1 MSYLLRTLVLMLAW
15 VVAAVAAAAGVSA
28 RDDSGQLV
36 ALPAAAQRIV
46 SLAPHA
52 TEILFAAG
60 AGRAVVGVTAW
71 SDFPPEAN
79 ALPQVGDAIGLDLE
93 RIVALAPDL
102 VVTWPWTAPA
112 QVEQLRARGMAV
124 YMIDAKTIGGIA
136 DNVERLAT
144 LAGTTTQAAPA
155 VAQWRRR
162 LHTLEVRPATTPPLR
177 VFYQLGD
184 APMFTIGGPQ
194 LITQAIA
201 LCGGRNVF
209 AALAAPAA
217 MIDIEAVV
225 GARPQVIVAGTDHAQ
240 PPAWLAAWRRWPDLP
255 AVKAGNLFTM
265 DAMLLHRPGPRFL
278 DGAEQLC
285 RNLDR
290 ARASAGPR

>member
-1 MSYLLRTLVLMLAW
+1 MNCFFRTLVLMLTW
-15 VVAAVAAAAGVSA
+15 VVAAAATAAGVSA

-36 ALPAAAQRIV
+36 ALPAPAQRIV

-71 SDFPPEAN
+71 SDYPPEAN

-112 QVEQLRARGMAV
+112 QVEQLRARGV
-124 YMIDAKTIGGIA
+124 RIYMIDAKSIGGIA

-144 LAGTTTQAAPA
+144 LAGTTPQAAPGLTH
-155 VAQWRRR
+155 WRGR
-162 LHTLEVRPATTPPLR
+162 LRALEARPGAAPPLR

-184 APMFTIGGPQ
+184 TPMFTIGGPQ

-209 AALAAPAA
+209 AALAAPAP
-217 MIDIEAVV
+217 MIDTEAVV
-225 GARPQVIVAGTDHAQ
+225 RAHPQVIVAGTDHAQ
-240 PPAWLAAWRRWPDLP
+240 PPAWLATWKRWPDVP
-255 AVKAGNLFTM
+255 AVKAGNLFTV
-265 DAMLLHRPGPRFL
+265 DAMLLHRAGPRFL
-278 DGAEQLC
+278 DGVEQLC
-285 RNLDR
+285 TALDR
-290 ARASAGPR
+290 ARAKAAPR

>member
-1 MSYLLRTLVLMLAW
+1 MNVVVRPLALLCAMAM
-15 VVAAVAAAAGVSA
+15 AAIAAAAGVSV
-28 RDDSGQLV
+28 RDDSSQLV
-36 ALPAAAQRIV
+36 TLPAPAQRIV

-71 SDFPPEAN
+71 SDFPPQAN
-79 ALPQVGDAIGLDLE
+79 AIPKVGDAISLDLE

-112 QVEQLRARGMAV
+112 QVEQLRARGMRI

-144 LAGTTTQAAPA
+144 LAGTTAQAAPA

-162 LHTLEVRPATTPPLR
+162 LQALEARPAASPPLR
-177 VFYQLGD
+177 VFYQLGE
-184 APMFTIGGPQ
+184 APMFTVGGPQ

-209 AALAAPAA
+209 AALAAPAP
-217 MIDIEAVV
+217 MIDTEAVV
-225 GARPQVIVAGTDHAQ
+225 GARPQAIVAGTDHAQ
-240 PPAWLAAWRRWPDLP
+240 PPAWLAAWMRWPDLP
-255 AVKAGNLFTM
+255 AVKTGNLFTM

-285 RNLDR
+285 VALDR
-290 ARASAGPR
+290 ARASAVPR

>member
-1 MSYLLRTLVLMLAW
+1 MIFAAQSLALLLTMIM
-15 VVAAVAAAAGVSA
+15 AAVAAAAGVSVL
-28 RDDSGQLV
+28 DDSGQVV
-36 ALPAAAQRIV
+36 ALPAPAQRIV

-79 ALPQVGDAIGLDLE
+79 AIPQVGDAIGLDLE

-112 QVEQLRARGMAV
+112 QVEQLRARGMRI
-124 YMIDAKTIGGIA
+124 YMIDAKSIGGIA

-144 LAGTTTQAAPA
+144 LAGTTGQAGPA

-162 LHTLEVRPATTPPLR
+162 LRALEARPVATPPLR

-209 AALAAPAA
+209 AALNAPAP
-217 MIDIEAVV
+217 MIDTEAVV
-225 GARPQVIVAGTDHAQ
+225 GARPQAIVAGTDHAQ
-240 PPAWLAAWRRWPDLP
+240 PPAWLAAWKRWPDLP
-255 AVKAGNLFTM
+255 AVKAGNLFTA

-278 DGAEQLC
+278 DGVEQLC
-285 RNLDR
+285 MLLDR
-290 ARASAGPR
+290 ARGVTSSR

>member
-1 MSYLLRTLVLMLAW
+1 MTMVLHALAMGL
-15 VVAAVAAAAGVSA
+15 ALAVAAGAAAAPVEA
-28 RDDSGQLV
+28 TDDSGQRV
-36 ALPAAAQRIV
+36 ALPAPARRIV

-60 AGRAVVGVTAW
+60 AGQVVVGVSAW

-79 ALPQVGDAIGLDLE
+79 AIPKVGDAIGLDLE

-112 QVEQLRARGMAV
+112 QVEQLRARGMRI
-124 YMIDAKTIGGIA
+124 YMIDAKSIGGIG

-144 LAGTTTQAAPA
+144 LAGTTAQAAPA

-162 LHTLEVRPATTPPLR
+162 LRALELRPAATPPLQ

-184 APMFTIGGPQ
+184 APMFTIGAPQ
-194 LITQAIA
+194 LITPAIR

-209 AALAAPAA
+209 DLLAAPAP
-217 MIDIEAVV
+217 MVTVEAVV
-225 GARPQVIVAGTDHAQ
+225 AARPQVIVAGTEHAQ
-240 PPAWLAAWRRWPDLP
+240 PPAWLAAWKRWPDLP
-255 AVKAGNLFTM
+255 AVRAGHLFTV
-265 DAMLLHRPGPRFL
+265 DATLLHRPGPRFL
-278 DGAEQLC
+278 DGVEQLC
-285 RNLDR
+285 TVLDR
-290 ARASAGPR
+290 ARAKTGPR

>member
-1 MSYLLRTLVLMLAW
+1 MSVVLRPLALLLAMAM
-15 VVAAVAAAAGVSA
+15 AAVAAAAGVSVH
-28 RDDSGQLV
+28 DDSGQLV
-36 ALPAAAQRIV
+36 ALPAPAQRIV

-71 SDFPPEAN
+71 SDFPPA
-79 ALPQVGDAIGLDLE
+79 AKAIPQVGDAIGLDLE

-112 QVEQLRARGMAV
+112 QVEQMRARGMRI

-144 LAGTTTQAAPA
+144 LAGTTAQAAPA

-162 LHTLEVRPATTPPLR
+162 LLALDARPAATPPLR
-177 VFYQLGD
+177 VFYQLGE

-194 LITQAIA
+194 LITQALA

-209 AALAAPAA
+209 AALAAPAP
-217 MIDIEAVV
+217 MIDTEAVV
-225 GARPQVIVAGTDHAQ
+225 GARPQLIVAGTDHAQ
-240 PPAWLAAWRRWPDLP
+240 PPAWLAAWKRWPDLP
-255 AVKAGNLFTM
+255 AVKTGNLFTV

-278 DGAEQLC
+278 DGVEQLC
-285 RNLDR
+285 VVLDR
-290 ARASAGPR
+290 ARGRAVPR

>member
-1 MSYLLRTLVLMLAW
+1 MTFLSRSLVPLLALVTAT
-15 VVAAVAAAAGVSA
+15 VAAAAGVSA
-28 RDDSGQLV
+28 RDDSGVVV
-36 ALPAAAQRIV
+36 ALPAPAQRIV

-79 ALPQVGDAIGLDLE
+79 AIPQVGDAIGLDLE

-112 QVEQLRARGMAV
+112 QVEQLRARGMRI
-124 YMIDAKTIGGIA
+124 YMIDAKAIGGIA

-144 LAGTTTQAAPA
+144 LAGTTAQSAPA
-155 VAQWRRR
+155 LAQWRRR
-162 LHTLEVRPATTPPLR
+162 LQALEARPAASSPLR
-177 VFYQLGD
+177 VFYQLGE

-194 LITQAIA
+194 LITQAIQ

-209 AALAAPAA
+209 AALAAPAP
-217 MIDIEAVV
+217 MIDTEAVV
-225 GARPQVIVAGTDHAQ
+225 AARPQVIVAGTDHAQ
-240 PPAWLAAWRRWPDLP
+240 PPAWLAAWKRWPDVP
-255 AVKAGNLFTM
+255 AVKTGNLFTV

-285 RNLDR
+285 GAMDR
-290 ARASAGPR
+290 ARAKFAAR

>member
-1 MSYLLRTLVLMLAW
+1 MIVVLRALALLLALA
-15 VVAAVAAAAGVSA
+15 AAVDAAAVGVSVQ
-28 RDDSGQLV
+28 DDDGRRV
-36 ALPAAAQRIV
+36 ALPAPARRIV

-71 SDFPPEAN
+71 SDFPPEAS
-79 ALPQVGDAIGLDLE
+79 AIPHVGDAIGLDLE

-112 QVEQLRARGMAV
+112 QVEHLRARGMAV
-124 YMIDAKTIGGIA
+124 YMIDAKTISGIA
-136 DNVERLAT
+136 VNVERLAT
-144 LAGTTTQAAPA
+144 LAGTSGDAAPA
-155 VAQWRRR
+155 VAHWRRR
-162 LHTLEVRPATTPPLR
+162 LRALEERPAKAPSLR

-201 LCGGRNVF
+201 LCGGHNAF
-209 AALAAPAA
+209 AKLASPAP
-217 MIDIEAVV
+217 MIDTEAVV

-240 PPAWLAAWRRWPDLP
+240 PPAWLAAWQRWPDLP
-255 AVKAGNLFTM
+255 AVKAGNLFTV

-278 DGAEQLC
+278 DGVEQLC
-285 RNLDR
+285 GVMDR
-290 ARASAGPR
+290 ARP